1 METIALQAPPAL
13 STPDTRIL
21 EAPTPSVCDPKRL
34 HSYGDIQTIYE
45 VDRTVK
51 ELRAGKWKR
60 VALQFP
66 DSMLPDAPRVY
77 EALQTGLKQDHLV
90 SLQEGDIGF
99 ESLNVRDLSSRRDA
113 AIGPRESM
121 FILADTFYG
130 ACCVDEIAAE
140 HVDAEVVVHYGRA
153 CLSPTARLPV
163 IHIFTIQPLD
173 IEKVLDAFEAAYPEK
188 KEKVN
193 FMSDVTYSSHLTK
206 LGDELRN
213 RGYTQ
218 IFVPN
223 IVHDPS
229 SPIPNRTSPDEVG
242 QDSSKLIEWHL
253 FHIASPPE
261 ALVLTLSSR
270 VASMR
275 IYQPHVEH
283 GSSSNSLVANASLS
297 LRRRYA
303 LVTRVS
309 TASIFGI
316 LINTLSVKNYLSMVS
331 SIQKQ
336 ILAAGK
342 KSYTFVVG
350 KVNAAKVANFSEVD
364 GWVVVGCWE
373 SSLVENAEFW
383 KPVITPFELE
393 IALRGDKERV
403 WTGEWKGDWNED
415 KIFERQNGTTEEA
428 VKEQATESLDEYAP
442 SNADN
447 KVSRDELTG
456 DLDSEEE
463 SAPPEFDLRT
473 GQYIAHTRPLQKQNA
488 PSTNRHNNKGRPSDE
503 TSLTKRV
510 KGDLAVI
517 GNEVSPAAEYL
528 QQKRT
533 WKGLGSDVVIAYDE
547 YNSEP
552 GTAIEEGRTGIAR
565 SYLSTTGS
573 ARR

>member
-1 METIALQAPPAL
+1 MEAPTPQAPPVL

-21 EAPTPSVCDPKRL
+21 EAPTPSTFNPGRL
-34 HSYGDIQTIYE
+34 HSTAEIRIIYE
-45 VDRTVK
+45 IEKT
-51 ELRAGKWKR
+51 LREIRVGKWTR
-60 VALQFP
+60 IALQFP

-77 EALQTGLKQDHLV
+77 EALRDGLKASDSTPAAENDVQAGLPEV
-90 SLQEGDIGF
+90 QN
-99 ESLNVRDLSSRRDA
+99 LNL
-113 AIGPRESM
+113 REVATRPTNERL
-121 FILADTFYG
+121 FILADTSYG

-173 IEKVLDAFEAAYPEK
+173 IAVALNAFESAYPEK
-188 KEKVN
+188 GEKIIL
-193 FMSDVTYSSHLTK
+193 MSDVTYSSHLSR
-206 LGDELRN
+206 LDEALRDS
-213 RGYTQ
+213 GYTN
-218 IFVPN
+218 IFTPT

-229 SPIPNRTSPDEVG
+229 SSLPNRTSPDEVIHNP
-242 QDSSKLIEWHL
+242 SKLKDWHL
-253 FHIASPPE
+253 FHVSSPPE
-261 ALVLTLSSR
+261 ALILILSSR

-275 IYQPHVEH
+275 IYQPHTEYTT
-283 GSSSNSLVANASLS
+283 SSHSLIANASLS

-303 LVTRVS
+303 LVTGLS

-331 SIQKQ
+331 SIQRQ

-350 KVNAAKVANFSEVD
+350 KINAAKVANFSEVD

-393 IALRGDKERV
+393 LALRGDKKRV
-403 WTGEWKGDWNED
+403 WTGEWRGDWS
-415 KIFERQNGTTEEA
+415 GAEELE
-428 VKEQATESLDEYAP
+428 EQENTMNTSRGELATKAEEPDAQI
-442 SNADN
+442 D
-447 KVSRDELTG
+447 VDG

-463 SAPPEFDLRT
+463 SEPPEFDLRT
-473 GQYIAHTRPLQKQNA
+473 GRYISHTRPMQKQA
-488 PSTNRHNNKGRPSDE
+488 TSTANRPAINGHFSNG
-503 TSLTKRV
+503 TSLAKRA

-517 GNEVSPAAEYL
+517 GSEVSPAAEFL

-533 WKGLGSDVVIAYDE
+533 WKGLGSDFMIAYDE
-547 YNSEP
+547 SGDEP
-552 GTAIEEGRTGIAR
+552 GTAIQEGRSGIAR
-565 SYLSTTGS
+565 GYVDATNSIKS
-573 ARR
+573 